1 MTTAKEVN
9 DLEDFGKD
17 LLITLMGVIA
27 AKALDETVEA
37 IKKAVKKKTSPQPG
51 KHAKRS

>member
-1 MTTAKEVN
+1 M
-9 DLEDFGKD
+9 EDFGKD

-27 AKALDETVEA
+27 AKALDETIEG
-37 IKKAVKKKTSPQPG
+37 IKKVIKKKTSPQPG